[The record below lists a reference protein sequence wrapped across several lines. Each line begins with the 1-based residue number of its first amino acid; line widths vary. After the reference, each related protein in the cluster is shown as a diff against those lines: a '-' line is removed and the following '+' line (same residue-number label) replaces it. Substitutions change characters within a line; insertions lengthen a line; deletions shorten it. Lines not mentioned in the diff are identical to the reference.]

1 MSCQTMRDVVNYP
14 TTKTQQ
20 YRGNHGG
27 IVHKFSKSVGEG
39 TLVVI
44 AEVKKDEAWIVSCF
58 KS

>member
-14 TTKTQQ
+14 TTKIQQ

-27 IVHKFSKSVGEG
+27 MVYRFSKSIEEG

-44 AEVKKDEAWIVSCF
+44 AEVKKGEAWIVSCF
-58 KS
+58 KH

>member
-1 MSCQTMRDVVNYP
+1 MRDVVNYA

-27 IVHKFSKSVGEG
+27 MVYRFSKCLDSD

-58 KS
+58 YY